1 MQYQASRMLAEVPV
15 AQRRPDAAA
24 MSAAAPAAA
33 PLRLLLLVGSGL
45 QPDSVLRDV
54 IAREGMR
61 GLWLADLHQAAQAL
75 RSARVDAIVVERA
88 VLLQPGSPAL
98 PPLTGYPP
106 CPVIAVG
113 PRTTEVDEL
122 LALSCGATAFV
133 PWPLTPERL
142 LAQLQALF
150 RIVVARESHGDKAAR
165 PVSSIPVAADGWQV
179 DRVRNQ
185 LWRTHQCVSLTNA
198 QSALLHTLLTSADR
212 LVSRGQLA
220 AVLPGG
226 HELSER
232 AVDVYL
238 SRLRRRL
245 QQAGVTD
252 LRIKAVSGRGYHIV
266 CDRPAPVR
274 EAFGE
279 RRAT

>member
-1 MQYQASRMLAEVPV
+1 MPV
-15 AQRRPDAAA
+15 GAP
-24 MSAAAPAAA
+24 APAAA
-33 PLRLLLLVGSGL
+33 PLRLLLLVGPSL

-75 RSARVDAIVVERA
+75 RSARVDAVVVERA
-88 VLLQPGSPAL
+88 VLLRPGAPAL
-98 PPLTGYPP
+98 LPLTGSPP

-113 PRTTEVDEL
+113 PRTTDVDEL
-122 LALSCGATAFV
+122 LALSCGATAFL
-133 PWPLTPERL
+133 PWPLAPEHL

-150 RIVVARESHGDKAAR
+150 RIVAARESHADQADHHVR
-165 PVSSIPVAADGWQV
+165 PTSIVAGGWQV

-185 LWRTHQCVSLTNA
+185 LWRTHQCVPLTNV
-198 QSALLHTLLTSADR
+198 QSALLHTLMTSADR

-220 AVLPGG
+220 AALPGG

-232 AVDVYL
+232 AIDVYL

-252 LRIKAVSGRGYHIV
+252 LRVKAVAGRGYHLV
-266 CDRPAPVR
+266 CDRPTPVW
-274 EAFGE
+274 EVHTD
-279 RRAT
+279 RRAS